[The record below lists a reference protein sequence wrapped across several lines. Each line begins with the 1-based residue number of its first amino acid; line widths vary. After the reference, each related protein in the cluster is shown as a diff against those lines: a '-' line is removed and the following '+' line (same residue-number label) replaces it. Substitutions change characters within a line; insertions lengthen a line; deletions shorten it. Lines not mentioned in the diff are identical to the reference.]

1 MSLQWAFTFNAGSK
15 MPARR
20 RGTDLP
26 PGLLPLCHLSLAG
39 LATTMDKLELGA
51 PRFIWG
57 EQPEQWIGRENL

>member
-1 MSLQWAFTFNAGSK
+1 